1 MQIQDLKLFPKQSV
15 YSSSPLLFFYGLY
28 KQKSILEKP
37 LGTKQFKSRYSLQ
50 ILCTI
55 NQKDNSPSLTHIILS
70 FQTSF
75 MSSPARQG
83 NHSVSQAYSKGRSTN
98 KINTKCERLQS
109 KLIFNFLGIFS
120 WYPLGRIRS
129 KLYIAIILKNKEII
143 ILQILQS
150 IWKGPCSKCDIHYS

>member
-1 MQIQDLKLFPKQSV
+1 
-15 YSSSPLLFFYGLY
+15 
-28 KQKSILEKP
+28 
-37 LGTKQFKSRYSLQ
+37 
-50 ILCTI
+50 
-55 NQKDNSPSLTHIILS
+55 
-70 FQTSF
+70 

-150 IWKGPCSKCDIHYS
+150 IWKGPCSKCDIHYSYPQWPGISIIIQTLLCLLHMYLSFISLSSQYANVFYFSRRETFLSLHVHLY